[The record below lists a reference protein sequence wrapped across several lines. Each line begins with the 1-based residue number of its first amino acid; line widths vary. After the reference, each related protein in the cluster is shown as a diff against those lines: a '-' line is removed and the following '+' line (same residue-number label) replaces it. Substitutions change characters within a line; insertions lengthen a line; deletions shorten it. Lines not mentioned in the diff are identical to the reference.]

1 MTTRNRTLALAVAAA
16 LALPVAAEAQMRGYD
31 RFDRAPSF
39 NYLEANYHRVD
50 VDDGDDFSF
59 SGSDGWQVGGSFQFW
74 DGAYFFGEYS
84 QADQDFDFQ
93 DDDLDELFTGD
104 FDLVRW
110 RVGVGYAMPFDDM
123 FTFYGHVSWDRT
135 EFNDLRVNGVN
146 IGSDRDDGFGA
157 EIGGIAA
164 LIPQI
169 QLQGWIRYTEVGGL
183 DEVAG
188 GIDDDWLF
196 GLEARW
202 FVTQNFAL
210 QAGYEYG
217 DISTWNAGI
226 RFGF

>member
-1 MTTRNRTLALAVAAA
+1 MTTRNRTLVLAVAAA
-16 LALPVAAEAQMRGYD
+16 LVLPVAANAQMRSYD

-39 NYLEANYHRVD
+39 SYIEANYYRVD
-50 VDDGDDFSF
+50 VDDGEEFSF
-59 SGSDGWQVGGSFQFW
+59 SGSNGWQLGGSFQW
-74 DGAYFFGEYS
+74 DGHYVFGEYS
-84 QADQDFDFQ
+84 QADQDFDFS
-93 DDDLDELFTGD
+93 DDALDELFTGD

-110 RVGVGYAMPFDDM
+110 RVGVGHALSFNDM
-123 FTFYGHVSWDRT
+123 FTVYGQLSWDRT
-135 EFNDLRVNGVN
+135 EFNNLRVNGIN
-146 IGSDRDDGFGA
+146 IGSDQDDGIGA

-164 LIPQI
+164 LMPQV

-183 DEVAG
+183 DDVDG
-188 GIDDDWLF
+188 GLDDDWLF